1 MPASVCRLSRIKSQ
15 PPVPSSLTPLLPQHP
30 LLALSPGDMLSV
42 SLCAFKFP
50 LTPSL
55 HHLLLCVKYPRNTE
69 VIQQY
74 LSSRCTV
81 AYCWQHLKDMA
92 WLLLITPHICVSV
105 GQRASSRGLLHHPP
119 STTQH
124 LKYGSY
130 CQGSGLLLV
139 LGNWNLYC
147 WNHTQRESL
156 IKCKNLHLF
165 YNLWYKPVTYP
176 WPMSAVYLENEGKE
190 DEAGLL

>member
-1 MPASVCRLSRIKSQ
+1 MLAGVSCFPLSPLGLFPCCCHLLWAMPSFLFQPLLSFTSGSLFFKSCMPADVCRLSRVRSQ

-30 LLALSPGDMLSV
+30 LLALSPGDTLSA

-81 AYCWQHLKDMA
+81 AYC
-92 WLLLITPHICVSV
+92 
-105 GQRASSRGLLHHPP
+105 
-119 STTQH
+119 
-124 LKYGSY
+124 
-130 CQGSGLLLV
+130 
-139 LGNWNLYC
+139 
-147 WNHTQRESL
+147 
-156 IKCKNLHLF
+156 
-165 YNLWYKPVTYP
+165 
-176 WPMSAVYLENEGKE
+176 
-190 DEAGLL
+190 